1 MLDGHFRW
9 DTALPWSVFVCY
21 LSLAQKGFNMLPS
34 ICPQSY
40 MGITLLRVATT
51 SKVTA
56 ALVDLR
62 VARGISELSAQ
73 PILSLNSDL

>member
-1 MLDGHFRW
+1 
-9 DTALPWSVFVCY
+9 
-21 LSLAQKGFNMLPS
+21 
-34 ICPQSY
+34 

-62 VARGISELSAQ
+62 VALGISEISAQ